1 MTIKINKGDI
11 LQVQSG
17 LILHGCNTKGV
28 MGAGVAKQIAVNY
41 PIVYS
46 KYKKYCGTVW
56 DHDILG
62 QCFFVDATKDLTI
75 GNLFTQDTYGSDPKT
90 RYVSYDAIDDCF
102 SKISTVIRRD
112 TGIHFPKIGAGL
124 ANGDWAVI
132 QSIIEHRLKDFTN
145 LNLWIYE

>member
-1 MTIKINKGDI
+1 MIKINKGDI

-28 MGAGVAKQIAVNY
+28 MGAGIAKQIAAKY

-46 KYKKYCGTVW
+46 RYAGYCDVW
-56 DHDILG
+56 DNILG
-62 QCFFVDATKDLTI
+62 ECLFVNISPELTI
-75 GNLFTQDTYGSDPKT
+75 GNLFTQDSYGRDPNI
-90 RYVSYDAIDDCF
+90 RYVSYDAVDNCF
-102 SKISTVIRRD
+102 KKIHSIYNENTP
-112 TGIHFPKIGAGL
+112 IHFPKIGAGL
-124 ANGDWAVI
+124 ANGDWNVI